1 MHALLL
7 PGVFVGV
14 LNVEFGVDSVP
25 PPVDNDPPMVD
36 IDIEAGMVMDDTMD
50 IDSVSE
56 SGGGSEFE
64 RLFGPKKLFIEIQKL
79 NIKQKRPFLCNK

>member
-1 MHALLL
+1 M
-7 PGVFVGV
+7 

-50 IDSVSE
+50 MDSVSE

-64 RLFGPKKLFIEIQKL
+64 RLFGPKIFYR
-79 NIKQKRPFLCNK
+79 NIKGKY